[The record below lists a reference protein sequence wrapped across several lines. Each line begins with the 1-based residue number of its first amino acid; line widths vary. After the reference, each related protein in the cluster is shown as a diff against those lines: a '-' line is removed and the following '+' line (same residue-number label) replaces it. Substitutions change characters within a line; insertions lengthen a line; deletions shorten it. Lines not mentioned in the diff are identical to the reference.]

1 MNKTLWTSETESNID
16 GICFQ
21 ADVNNQR
28 MAHWSTSR
36 TERGQRGQRG
46 QRERGE
52 KRHHW
57 RRVVNVPFK
66 GEMSAADKRRRRLRK
81 DVTPKCVLHNRVA
94 GQLYWRACAFEWAS
108 AAASLCGICGRQSSV
123 TELSL
128 SDYSLLYTR
137 RSERKRERKKEKKGR
152 EKLWQRSKKGIN
164 DIRRRR
170 TAGQQGERERT
181 SANLAG
187 WPSVPGTPGPIY
199 YSLIHN
205 KRCKANGLGRSY
217 QSDETTTGR
226 QQQQKQIVVVEVVEI
241 SRPLFQLF
249 SISFYFF
256 RFSPRSV
263 RTMGFLLLR
272 PPKLFLPHFPLCV
285 DFIWFN

>member
-1 MNKTLWTSETESNID
+1 MRSNEPALRPL
-16 GICFQ
+16 C
-21 ADVNNQR
+21 AVY
-28 MAHWSTSR
+28 
-36 TERGQRGQRG
+36 
-46 QRERGE
+46 
-52 KRHHW
+52 
-57 RRVVNVPFK
+57 
-66 GEMSAADKRRRRLRK
+66 AAGK
-81 DVTPKCVLHNRVA
+81 A
-94 GQLYWRACAFEWAS
+94 Q
-108 AAASLCGICGRQSSV
+108 SLNFH
-123 TELSL
+123 SL
-128 SDYSLLYTR
+128 TTVYSIHGGAK
-137 RSERKRERKKEKKGR
+137 ERKREREKEKKGR

-249 SISFYFF
+249 SISFHFF

-285 DFIWFN
+285 DFI